1 MSPVGQR
8 GSAGRRQG
16 GVVLLS
22 VLLILALLSALVYQ
36 LVGRHSLVIAQA
48 RQTFAGDQALEY
60 ALGGETFARQILYRD
75 WSETGQGVDDLQEA
89 WAQPLAPF
97 DIDDGF
103 LEIQIRDLNGCFN
116 LNSVLE
122 TGAGGSPDGQPQP
135 GITPPGGSSPPGN
148 PTAANLQRLKTLL
161 RNQNVPEAI
170 ADVWRD
176 WIDPDEQ
183 ISGFG
188 AEDGDY
194 LLLDRPYRT
203 ANHAVTHPSEL
214 ALLKEMEPE
223 YLQKLER
230 VTCVLPT
237 TDLRINV
244 NTADAATLA
253 ALSPSLSE
261 QQMQALTESTRQ
273 YTTVAEVT
281 AEYPE
286 LATAGDALSVTSE
299 YFEVQVRA
307 EVDESLV
314 ELASVLHRD
323 AENGTIRL
331 VMRDF
336 GREFRSLFVE
346 EGSEEAAGA
355 AASGD

>member
-1 MSPVGQR
+1 VPK
-8 GSAGRRQG
+8 
-16 GVVLLS
+16 L
-22 VLLILALLSALVYQ
+22 
-36 LVGRHSLVIAQA
+36 
-48 RQTFAGDQALEY
+48 
-60 ALGGETFARQILYRD
+60 
-75 WSETGQGVDDLQEA
+75 
-89 WAQPLAPF
+89 
-97 DIDDGF
+97 F
-103 LEIQIRDLNGCFN
+103 L
-116 LNSVLE
+116 
-122 TGAGGSPDGQPQP
+122 
-135 GITPPGGSSPPGN
+135 
-148 PTAANLQRLKTLL
+148 
-161 RNQNVPEAI
+161 
-170 ADVWRD
+170 
-176 WIDPDEQ
+176 
-183 ISGFG
+183 
-188 AEDGDY
+188 
-194 LLLDRPYRT
+194 
-203 ANHAVTHPSEL
+203 
-214 ALLKEMEPE
+214 
-223 YLQKLER
+223 KLER